1 MRGGGMY
8 KILDFPSL
16 LISGWLEIT
25 LLFILTTLDL
35 SFHLQCY
42 FLQFVA
48 YVAFMGTYQIRY

>member
-1 MRGGGMY
+1 MY